1 MSKTLYINHYDNK
14 KFKIRAPV
22 QSVKT
27 TRVRNY
33 EPFQRIK
40 KV

>member
-1 MSKTLYINHYDNK
+1 MSKTLYNNYDNK

-27 TRVRNY
+27 A
-33 EPFQRIK
+33 RIRSY
-40 KV
+40 